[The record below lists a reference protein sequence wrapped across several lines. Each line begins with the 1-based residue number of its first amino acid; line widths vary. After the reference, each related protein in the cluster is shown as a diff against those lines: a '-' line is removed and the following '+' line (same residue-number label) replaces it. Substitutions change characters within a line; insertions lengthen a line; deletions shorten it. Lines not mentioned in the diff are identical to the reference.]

1 MNNSYFIVDLNFL
14 MLDTI
19 HNYILSEIFNG
30 RFIHSL
36 FRDNTVNCLDY
47 KK

>member
-1 MNNSYFIVDLNFL
+1 MNNSDFIVDLNFL

-19 HNYILSEIFNG
+19 HNYILSEIFNW

-36 FRDNTVNCLDY
+36 PRDNTVNCFDY
-47 KK
+47 NK